1 MGCPVLV
8 NRTSSLPEV
17 CGDAVF
23 YFDSSD
29 QEELSQRLQT
39 IVADKQGIAEKRR
52 LGEQQVKQYEW
63 SRCAHEYP
71 GGIPAGNRGKSP
83 EPNRIDQAH

>member
-52 LGEQQVKQYEW
+52 LGEQQVKQYDW
-63 SRCAHEYP
+63 SRCAHSTLAVYRQVTGEKVLSLT
-71 GGIPAGNRGKSP
+71 G
-83 EPNRIDQAH
+83 